1 MRSPLENL
9 KRLPWLVLLQVAI
22 LTALAGFLLEYLLL
36 LAAVIPAV
44 QPVLVALLAPA
55 LRWLVAFGVALG
67 LGALAVI
74 ILERFPR
81 VIINAGSLWGLIAC
95 VALVLLLGQAIRL
108 FPLGL
113 VRLDQTQLVG
123 IVLGVFFKGQPYW
136 KSYRRW

>member
-36 LAAVIPAV
+36 LAAAIPAL
-44 QPVLVALLAPA
+44 QPVLRMLLSPA
-55 LRWLVAFGVALG
+55 IGWLVAFGVALG
-67 LGALAVI
+67 MGALAVI
-74 ILERFPR
+74 ILERFQR
-81 VIINAGSLWGLIAC
+81 VVINAGSLWGLIAC
-95 VALVLLLGQAIRL
+95 VALVLVLAQSIRL

-113 VRLDQTQLVG
+113 VDLDQTQLVG